1 MTQKNI
7 TTDQYHFFLTDEFS
21 QWYPSKFKDDIG
33 REFTCCEQWMM
44 YCKAER
50 FDEPDIME
58 KILATND
65 PKEMKK
71 LGREIKNFD
80 KEIWD
85 KLAYDIVVI
94 GNIMKFAQN
103 PELWEIL
110 KKTEGK
116 ILVEAAD
123 YDSIWGIGLKAED
136 AINLSEQDWKGL
148 NKLGKALMETRNFLN
163 NMPMLIKKQSVDE
176 QKVFAFYDIS
186 GQKTIRLNSKE
197 LSNYLNCDISLIKTA
212 LQDFKE
218 DLTLNYQPFVKE
230 GMTASI
236 TSLLNDMNTLSHF
249 KNNKIK
255 F

>member
-7 TTDQYHFFLTDEFS
+7 TTDSHHFFLTDEFS
-21 QWYPSKFKDDIG
+21 QWYPSKFTDERGIV
-33 REFTCCEQWMM
+33 FNCCEQWMM

-50 FDEPDIME
+50 FNEPEIME

-80 KEIWD
+80 KEIWESM
-85 KLAYDIVVI
+85 AYDIVVI

-110 KKTEGK
+110 KATENK

-136 AINLSEQDWKGL
+136 AVKVSEKEWKGL
-148 NKLGKALMETRNFLN
+148 NQLGKALMETRDFLN
-163 NMPMLIKKQSVDE
+163 DTPELVGKQAIE
-176 QKVFAFYDIS
+176 YQKVFAFYDIS

-197 LSNYLNCDISLIKTA
+197 LSSYLSCDISLIKQT
-212 LQDFKE
+212 LNELKE
-218 DLTLNYQPFVKE
+218 DLTIDYQPFVKE
-230 GMTASI
+230 GMTASKEGLLKDLNKLTN
-236 TSLLNDMNTLSHF
+236 TSSYKF
-249 KNNKIK
+249 K